1 MADRGPVEIVLVCE
15 DTLERAGLN
24 ALLGGR
30 SGMKIVGEAFSLADL
45 PQLAVELNPDIILD
59 VEYSL
64 DSRTVDSAAKMIRY
78 IGSVTSSRFII
89 LTSSPGEFGI
99 ELMRSGNCALL
110 DKKIGY
116 EELVAAIRMAVAGYI
131 PVKEKL
137 MVSLA
142 RAAIRLEEPE
152 GAAAGNLD
160 LLTRQERKVLMLIIQ
175 GLSNPEIAADLTLA
189 ESTVKSHVQGIL
201 KKLGLRDRVHII
213 IYAYERGLIG
223 RLRQASASLLFPGK
237 GSPVFPVTPG
247 LRRPFPRRGSSGA
260 CPSMFPRRTA
270 GMPSGCRLA

>member
-1 MADRGPVEIVLVCE
+1 
-15 DTLERAGLN
+15 
-24 ALLGGR
+24 
-30 SGMKIVGEAFSLADL
+30 MKIVGEAFSLADL